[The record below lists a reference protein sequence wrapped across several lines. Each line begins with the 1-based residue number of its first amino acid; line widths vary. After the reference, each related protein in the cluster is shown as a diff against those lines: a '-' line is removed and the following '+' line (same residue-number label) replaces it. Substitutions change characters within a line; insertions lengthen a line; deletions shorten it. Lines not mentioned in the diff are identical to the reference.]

1 MTEKLKSRRF
11 GDSPALT
18 LVAPSAEAVQVP
30 AAPEIMG
37 LRRAAEMVERV
48 AFDLAGRE
56 SPQVVSRLIE
66 IAAELERFSTRRNG
80 TGARKIRL
88 D

>member
-1 MTEKLKSRRF
+1 MAEKLKSRRF

-18 LVAPSAEAVQVP
+18 LVAASSDALQVP

-66 IAAELERFSTRRNG
+66 IAAELERFSLRRSG
-80 TGARKIRL
+80 SEARKIRL

>member
-1 MTEKLKSRRF
+1 MAEKLKSRRF

-18 LVAPSAEAVQVP
+18 LVAPSSEAAQIPV
-30 AAPEIMG
+30 APEIMG

-66 IAAELERFSTRRNG
+66 IAAELERFSARR
-80 TGARKIRL
+80 TGAGALKIRL

>member
-1 MTEKLKSRRF
+1 MTEKLKSRRL
-11 GDSPALT
+11 GDGPVLT
-18 LVAPSAEAVQVP
+18 LVAASSDAVHAP
-30 AAPEIMG
+30 AAPEVMG

-66 IAAELERFSTRRNG
+66 IAAELDRFSVRRSG
-80 TGARKIRL
+80 PEARRICL